1 MPFRD
6 RVARRFGETVSYPA
20 SLSPFH
26 PVSISYSPEPRIG
39 TGSGLGLG
47 CNRDR
52 ATARHDR
59 RDDTRSNMRSK
70 CCCCSSEGE
79 KIARKA
85 LGPQHQITK
94 IIKNGKPQTCR
105 GRRRPLATT
114 GRSSSPITQRS
125 SSRRSTSSSS
135 SSSSCSSRFTA
146 RSFHSRVTRA
156 SSRLTDENGK
166 QLSPTAPYLSY
177 HDVCLTYEDIKALRS
192 DWLTDNNIAFWEEW
206 LEREILPKYPQ
217 ARICLLRPSMTYLL
231 MRVDNDPQGIRS
243 ALPDMTKVTHIFLPI
258 NDAVSR
264 TQPDGS
270 HWSLLLVSKID
281 GVAFHY
287 DSLGGANNG
296 EGQRAADRLGRL
308 MGMPLRYQSIQDC
321 PQQENGNDCGVF
333 VCILMRHLLVK
344 KLLNANAR
352 EKVSM
357 SMSNKMIDALGARKE
372 MIKIIES
379 LRKEGERRRSASPY
393 AKQDGAPRID

>member
-6 RVARRFGETVSYPA
+6 RVARRFGETVSFPA
-20 SLSPFH
+20 SLSPSH
-26 PVSISYSPEPRIG
+26 PVSPNHSSDPRVG

-47 CNRDR
+47 CTRNR
-52 ATARHDR
+52 ATVRHDR
-59 RDDTRSNMRSK
+59 RDDTRNSSRSN
-70 CCCCSSEGE
+70 EGE
-79 KIARKA
+79 KVVRKV
-85 LGPQHQITK
+85 LGVKHNYNK
-94 IIKNGKPQTCR
+94 IVKTGKPWAR
-105 GRRRPLATT
+105 RAGRRISATT
-114 GRSSSPITQRS
+114 GRTCSPVPQQSASRSPWSSNPLS
-125 SSRRSTSSSS
+125 
-135 SSSSCSSRFTA
+135 A
-146 RSFHSRVTRA
+146 RNFYGRATRA
-156 SSRLTDENGK
+156 SSRLTDVNGK

-270 HWSLLLVSKID
+270 HWSLLLVSRID

-296 EGQRAADRLGRL
+296 EGHRAADRLGRL
-308 MGMPLRYQSIQDC
+308 LGMPLRYQCIQDC

-357 SMSNKMIDALGARKE
+357 SMSNKMIDSMGARKE

-393 AKQDGAPRID
+393 GKQDAPPRID

>member
-6 RVARRFGETVSYPA
+6 RVARRFGETHTPS
-20 SLSPFH
+20 
-26 PVSISYSPEPRIG
+26 
-39 TGSGLGLG
+39 
-47 CNRDR
+47 
-52 ATARHDR
+52 
-59 RDDTRSNMRSK
+59 
-70 CCCCSSEGE
+70 
-79 KIARKA
+79 
-85 LGPQHQITK
+85 TK
-94 IIKNGKPQTCR
+94 ILKNDRIRTRRG
-105 GRRRPLATT
+105 GRRRPATT
-114 GRSSSPITQRS
+114 GRSTSPISRRS
-125 SSRRSTSSSS
+125 SSRSSSA
-135 SSSSCSSRFTA
+135 SSRFSA
-146 RSFHSRVTRA
+146 RDSFHSRVTRA

-177 HDVCLTYEDIKALRS
+177 HDVCLTYEDIKALRN

-270 HWSLLLVSKID
+270 HWSLLLVSKLD

-321 PQQENGNDCGVF
+321 PQQANGNDCGVF

-393 AKQDGAPRID
+393 NAKLEGAPPRID